1 LRATGS
7 GFFAVLTPSG
17 AAVCAIA
24 PGTARR
30 TATSAPAIN
39 MRLCI
44 HILTG
49 TCINRD
55 SPDDPRT
62 DVNIRVFR
70 PSCKNRSEVRTVAL
84 REILGNGTH
93 ATIAEIAIVEFH
105 VGRVMRLTLLAPDIV
120 EAILDGGQP
129 ADTTLAAL
137 MKPFPV
143 EWGRQRRTF
152 ATARP

>member
-1 LRATGS
+1 
-7 GFFAVLTPSG
+7 
-17 AAVCAIA
+17 
-24 PGTARR
+24 
-30 TATSAPAIN
+30 
-39 MRLCI
+39 M
-44 HILTG
+44 
-49 TCINRD
+49 
-55 SPDDPRT
+55 
-62 DVNIRVFR
+62 NIRVFR

-152 ATARP
+152 TTARP